1 MISILQAMP
10 RCESTWTFLTQDN
23 IRFLS
28 TLGNV
33 VWNTRTTHMSPE
45 EFREALADMDVCV
58 CGWNTPRLDAYVLG
72 KANRLKLVAYTAGS
86 VAKVATDDMYDRGI
100 RIVSGNEAFAQ
111 SVAEGT
117 IAYMLASLRRL
128 ETYQQYMADTGWK
141 PANFQTQSLL
151 GKTVGI
157 VGYGAISR
165 YLVGMLRPFQ
175 VRIKLFSRHTTAEEA
190 QAIGVEK
197 ADLEEIFSSCD
208 IVTLH
213 CARSP
218 ANHHLID
225 DRLLKTMRPGA
236 LLVNTSRGDVVD
248 EKALAAHVCS
258 GHIRAALDVYET
270 EPLPMDSPLRG
281 CEDILLQ
288 PHLGGPTMDRR
299 PVAARLVLDDIQRFI
314 ENQPLENEI
323 PRWRAK
329 TMTK

>member
-10 RCESTWTFLTQDN
+10 CCESTRTFLTQDN

-28 TLGNV
+28 TLGHV
-33 VWNTRTTHMSPE
+33 VWNTRTSPMSPE

-117 IAYMLASLRRL
+117 MAYMLASLRRL
-128 ETYQQYMADTGWK
+128 GKYQQYMADTGWK
-141 PANFQTQSLL
+141 PADFQTQSLL

-165 YLVGMLRPFQ
+165 YLIGMLRPFQ
-175 VRIKLFSRHTTAEEA
+175 VKIKLFSRHATAEET
-190 QAIGVEK
+190 QAMGVEK

-225 DRLLKTMRPGA
+225 DRLLKRMRPGA

-248 EKALAAHVCS
+248 EEALAAHVCS
-258 GHIRAALDVYET
+258 GRIRAALDVYER

-323 PRWRAK
+323 PRWRSK

>member
-1 MISILQAMP
+1 MMNILVALPDIQ
-10 RCESTWTFLTQDN
+10 STWTFLTPDN
-23 IRFLS
+23 VEILS
-28 TLGNV
+28 GLGNV
-33 VWNTRTTHMSPE
+33 TWNKKKTGLSPE
-45 EFREALADMDVCV
+45 ELREALRDVDICV
-58 CGWNTPRLDAYVLG
+58 CGWNTPALDAYVLENAG
-72 KANRLKLVAYTAGS
+72 RLKLVAYTAGS

-117 IAYMLASLRRL
+117 LTYILASLRRL
-128 ETYQQYMADTGWK
+128 GTYQKCMADTGWR
-141 PANFQTQSLL
+141 PAIFQTQSLL

-165 YLVGMLRPFQ
+165 YLIGMLRPFQ
-175 VRIKLFSRHTTAEEA
+175 VKIKLFSRHTTEKEA

-225 DRLLKTMRPGA
+225 DHLLEKMRPGA

-248 EKALAAHVCS
+248 EKALADHVCS

-299 PVAARLVLDDIQRFI
+299 PVAARLVLDDIRRFQKN
-314 ENQPLENEI
+314 EPLENEI
-323 PRWRAK
+323 PRWRSK